1 MKKFYISIL
10 SLLLLS
16 TNLVKPESCN
26 SVKMSLVLNKNKE
39 QWGTDILNK
48 DLNEYINALKKLAE
62 IQKKRKL
69 TIEELNFAYCA
80 FIYIFTALHE
90 DYAGK
95 IVISVNDKDTLNLPF
110 SVDILI
116 NLISSILQE
125 QNESND
131 IIQKK

>member
-1 MKKFYISIL
+1 MKKLYISIF
-10 SLLLLS
+10 SLLLVL
-16 TNLVKPESCN
+16 TNFVKPESFN
-26 SVKMSLVLNKNKE
+26 SVKMSLMLNKNKE

-48 DLNEYINALKKLAE
+48 DLNEYISALKKLAE
-62 IQKKRKL
+62 TQKKRKL

-80 FIYIFTALHE
+80 FIYIFTVLHE
-90 DYAGK
+90 DYTGK
-95 IVISVNDKDTLNLPF
+95 IIITVNDKDTLNLPF

-131 IIQKK
+131 HCSKK